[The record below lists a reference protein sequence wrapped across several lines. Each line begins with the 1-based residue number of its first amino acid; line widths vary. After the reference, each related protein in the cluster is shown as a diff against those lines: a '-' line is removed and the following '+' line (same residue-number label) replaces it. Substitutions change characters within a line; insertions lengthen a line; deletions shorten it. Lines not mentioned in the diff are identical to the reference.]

1 MQKKKPGLNP
11 TNNRREK
18 RDIWSKSLIALNIF
32 AWLLLLVVLLV
43 FHRVQPEFESFFDR
57 FYRLNLRTFW
67 DIKYLSLLIYF
78 VMSGISISITG
89 LIISRYRGRRKN
101 DHSVSLLITGVISF
115 LLLLSALF
123 HI

>member
-1 MQKKKPGLNP
+1 
-11 TNNRREK
+11 
-18 RDIWSKSLIALNIF
+18 LNIF

-78 VMSGISISITG
+78 VMSGIIINLIG
-89 LIISRYRGRRKN
+89 LMISRYRGRRKN
-101 DHSVSLLITGVISF
+101 DHTVSLLITGGISF
-115 LLLLSALF
+115 TLLLIALF
-123 HI
+123 HL